1 MLSQN
6 FASVKLA
13 KYALTMSIILIVGGC
28 TPSTEHDTTP
38 STTAPTAP
46 PSVPNT
52 MTAPGAEKQ
61 TTLLSRTF
69 INPPAFNHPPVS
81 EATIQAAKTAIN
93 NLPEPLRKRLDASNA
108 RVVISPNMIDRWPD
122 SVKDL
127 PENNPAPTLA
137 EQPGRIYGQD
147 MCLYERPKKRGTT
160 DLGDARK
167 PEYLQLQVG
176 DMCYQV
182 LDDLDGEM
190 TISRDTELRREW
202 DEDKKNIP
210 EDVQPKVA
218 NFMKLDDWG
227 PRETC
232 AELFGSMMGGR
243 NENTENL
250 YKYFPRVKQWL
261 IKKLGITKEY

>member
-1 MLSQN
+1 MLSQKLVLVRIAKCA
-6 FASVKLA
+6 FTLSV
-13 KYALTMSIILIVGGC
+13 ILIVTGC
-28 TPSTEHDTTP
+28 TPHADQGTTPTTTPTTP
-38 STTAPTAP
+38 SAVPDAKTAPAAAQQ
-46 PSVPNT
+46 S
-52 MTAPGAEKQ
+52 
-61 TTLLSRTF
+61 TLLSRTF
-69 INPPAFNHPPVS
+69 INPPAFNHPAVS

-93 NLPEPLRKRLDASNA
+93 NLPEPLRKRLDATNA

-127 PENNPAPTLA
+127 PETNPAPTLA

-190 TISRDTELRREW
+190 TISRDPALRKEW

-210 EDVQPKVA
+210 EDVQPRVA

-243 NENTENL
+243 NENTDNL

-261 IKKLGITKEY
+261 ITKLGITKQY